1 MSDMNRNLLEE
12 YSGLFELLERQFEE
26 RISASEFERLEVMIE
41 HDSTARQIY
50 LQYSDLHGML
60 QYDTAAPHL
69 QPTDSLQ
76 DSTGEQ
82 PDALPV
88 DALPVRT
95 LAVDRSMAHSV
106 QRRPRSTTYI
116 SVAVSCIVLVVIGGY
131 FALRGTPGHTDI
143 AKTLP
148 PDRGDSV
155 VEVPHPS
162 SKTAPDNT
170 ATDRTRR
177 HQPVQ
182 INPNRPDSGAVVS
195 TDSDFAGRNIEI
207 VYNAWE
213 GSPVTEPASDRV
225 PAAIIGNSNTEIVA
239 FIDRNI
245 RENWANN
252 EVTPSPQSEDSEWLR
267 RLYLDVVG
275 HIPNTQQ
282 AERFLA
288 STEADKRHSLV
299 EELLDDEDYVRNWST
314 IWTNLLIGRSNPRE
328 VNRPALQKYLRES
341 FAMNRG
347 WDDVVGEFISAEGN
361 HRDNGATNFLLAH
374 VNDQALPATATVAR
388 LFLGQQL
395 QCLQCHDHPF
405 NDWRQNK
412 FWEFHG
418 FFTQMDVSSNRTS
431 TSLIDNDAVPEVYYE
446 TRSGLMQA
454 TFPEFNGQRFRP
466 EDVDENTRL
475 RKELA
480 SLMTTGETT
489 DVARAFVN
497 RIWLHFFGAAF
508 TPVVDD
514 MGPHAIP
521 SHPELLEGL
530 TRSFVHS
537 GYNVKQLIRWITSS
551 NAYQLS
557 SQFNETNSIDN
568 PASGQRPL
576 FSRVY
581 VKSMT
586 VEQTFDSLM
595 IATQA
600 AETLGSDWTAV
611 DRERQKIQQQFVM
624 QWETEDND
632 EADLFDGTVPQA
644 LMMMN
649 SPLIRTALN
658 SDDATYIGRI
668 VRSEGSEAEKIEA
681 VAMAA
686 LSRRPTPREIA
697 AVRQI
702 ARSGER
708 HRAFENSFS
717 TRLEDLFWAYLN
729 SNEFILIH

>member
-1 MSDMNRNLLEE
+1 MNDMNRNLLEE
-12 YSGLFELLERQFEE
+12 YSGLFELLERQLEE
-26 RISASEFERLEVMIE
+26 QISASEFARLEVMIE

-50 LQYSDLHGML
+50 LQYIDLHGML

-69 QPTDSLQ
+69 QPEDRLRESAVEPQ
-76 DSTGEQ
+76 DATHSE
-82 PDALPV
+82 PRAVEIMPADALPADSSV
-88 DALPVRT
+88 SHSMHR
-95 LAVDRSMAHSV
+95 RSQSRASV
-106 QRRPRSTTYI
+106 
-116 SVAVSCIVLVVIGGY
+116 SVAVSCIVLMVIIGF
-131 FALRGTPGHTDI
+131 FAVQKDSGSTNIAETD
-143 AKTLP
+143 TR
-148 PDRGDSV
+148 DRDDAAATAGRQASATDSDS
-155 VEVPHPS
+155 PS
-162 SKTAPDNT
+162 P
-170 ATDRTRR
+170 DRTRQ
-177 HQPVQ
+177 HQPVR
-182 INPNRPDSGAVVS
+182 INPGRPDSGTVIS
-195 TDSDFAGRNIEI
+195 TGSDFSGRDIEV
-207 VYNAWE
+207 VYNAWD
-213 GSPVTEPASDRV
+213 GSQV
-225 PAAIIGNSNTEIVA
+225 PEQSADHSQLPHVGNSNTEIVA
-239 FIDRNI
+239 FINRKI
-245 RENWANN
+245 RENWEDN
-252 EVTPSPQSEDSEWLR
+252 EVQPSPESEDSEWLR
-267 RLYLDVVG
+267 RIYLDLVG
-275 HIPNTQQ
+275 HIPNTEQ

-288 STEADKRHSLV
+288 SSEVNKRHNLV

-328 VNRPALQKYLRES
+328 VNRPALQKFLRES

-347 WDDVVGEFISAEGN
+347 WDDVVGEFISAQGN

-405 NDWRQNK
+405 NDWRQSR

-418 FFTQMDVSSNRTS
+418 FFTQMNVSSNQTS
-431 TSLIDNDAVPEVYYE
+431 TALTDNDAVPEVYYE

-454 TFPEFNGQRFRP
+454 TFPEFNGERFRP

-480 SLMTTGETT
+480 RLMTTGETT

-557 SQFNETNSIDN
+557 SRFNETNGIDN
-568 PASGQRPL
+568 PASGQQPL

-595 IATQA
+595 IATRA
-600 AETLGSDWTAV
+600 AETLGSDWAAV

-632 EADLFDGTVPQA
+632 EADLFDGSVPQA

-658 SDDATYIGRI
+658 SDDATYIGRV
-668 VRSEGSEAEKIEA
+668 VRSEASETDKIEA

-702 ARSGER
+702 SRSGDR
-708 HRAFENSFS
+708 YRAFENSFS
-717 TRLEDLFWAYLN
+717 TRLDG
-729 SNEFILIH
+729 I